1 MNGTT
6 KMMHRHIGRTV
17 NRLREHMRV
26 GQAEFAR
33 ALGKYTEGRPPD
45 QAQISRW
52 ERGEVLPSPAHRAA
66 LARLAE
72 KHKKEE
78 LAELLRAPVS
88 AWRVVALVEK
98 LGWE

>member
-1 MNGTT
+1 MSPTS
-6 KMMHRHIGRTV
+6 KVMRRHIGRTISA
-17 NRLREHMRV
+17 LREHMRV

-78 LAELLRAPVS
+78 LAEVLRAPVS
-88 AWRVVALVEK
+88 AWRLVALVEK
-98 LGWE
+98 HGWV